1 MVEQRFCKPLVAS
14 SNLVGGLTYTKIM
27 SYKFIDPNYPIL
39 SWMRVCGN
47 MMFVVGYIIIL
58 FTNVEVGIYCRMIGN
73 VLSWPHF
80 QKMKVWDMLTIRA
93 FFAIIEVVKLVQ
105 INFL

>member
-1 MVEQRFCKPLVAS
+1 
-14 SNLVGGLTYTKIM
+14 
-27 SYKFIDPNYPIL
+27 
-39 SWMRVCGN
+39 MRVVGN

-80 QKMKVWDMLTIRA
+80 QKMRMWDILTIRS
-93 FFAIIEVVKLVQ
+93 FFAIVEIVKLTQ
-105 INFL
+105 IWFF